1 MSQGNQCTASVDSIL
16 KSEDCGLSIKNK
28 GNLLFFA
35 ATTQSTMDYSKAPLN
50 DGEVNS
56 PPAKSR
62 IASVSSPSPLRPRR
76 MFPSP
81 DNDRECA
88 VVAHPILCQDEG
100 AQPAARRCMVL
111 HLPLFCPAEL
121 L

>member
-16 KSEDCGLSIKNK
+16 KSEDCGLSIKSK
-28 GNLLFFA
+28 GNLLFSA
-35 ATTQSTMDYSKAPLN
+35 ATAQSTMDYSKAPLD

-76 MFPSP
+76 MFASP
-81 DNDRECA
+81 DNDSGWAIGVHRLPLQNEEA
-88 VVAHPILCQDEG
+88 P
-100 AQPAARRCMVL
+100 PPARRCMV
-111 HLPLFCPAEL
+111 
-121 L
+121 